1 MQLVPERNSE
11 INLSFRKST
20 NLKILENHF
29 DIIGLYQQKNFF
41 DPVKIN
47 VPLKQENIN
56 WFSL

>member
-29 DIIGLYQQKNFF
+29 DIIGLYQQKNVFN
-41 DPVKIN
+41 PVKIN

>member
-41 DPVKIN
+41 NPVKIN

>member
-29 DIIGLYQQKNFF
+29 DIIGLYQQKKFF
-41 DPVKIN
+41 NPVKIN

>member
-29 DIIGLYQQKNFF
+29 DIIGLYQQTNFF
-41 DPVKIN
+41 NPVKIN

>member
-11 INLSFRKST
+11 INLSFRKPT

-41 DPVKIN
+41 NPVKIN

>member
-1 MQLVPERNSE
+1 MRLVPERNSE

-41 DPVKIN
+41 NPVKIN